1 MSFVSTGGITKLSQL
16 TIDAD
21 KDWQL
26 KGISNIKELALAM
39 VRGDLLV
46 HDGVRIIRFPAS
58 VANLVLTST
67 GPLSMLQWL
76 PGGLYLNRF
85 IPAQI
90 DLLGPTV
97 TKNTVRSHTRNNP
110 NSPITSTH
118 VETYGD
124 LPASMVKQLTPAIT
138 APRTAVK
145 NTARTYLQALTP
157 AIASKYDLQ
166 TVVQGAFRSPLGID
180 ADETAAAQ
188 SAAANDMSL
197 PPQTP
202 LATDAYKFGH
212 TKQFDVLRLNVG
224 TAGVGVWTVTWKYWN
239 GAWVALAGVTDGT
252 NGFHNAGTNEVT
264 FTRPGDWAVQN
275 LGGLGNQ
282 YYIEAEITAYTSLVT
297 QPLGTQAF
305 IRIIT

>member
-21 KDWQL
+21 KNWNL
-26 KGISNIKELALAM
+26 KGISIIKELALAM

-46 HDGVRIIRFPAS
+46 HDGVRIVRLPAT

-67 GPLSMLQWL
+67 GPLSIPAWL
-76 PGGLYLNRF
+76 PGGLYLNRY
-85 IPAQI
+85 IPASI
-90 DLLGPTV
+90 FLTDAEA
-97 TKNTVRSHTRNNP
+97 KNTVRTHTHNNP

-124 LPASMVKQLTPAIT
+124 LPASMVKELRPTIT
-138 APRTAVK
+138 VPVAAAK

-157 AIASKYDLQ
+157 AIHSHFDLQ

-212 TKQFDVLRLNVG
+212 PVQFDVLRLNVG

-239 GAWVALAGVTDGT
+239 GAWVALAGITDGT
-252 NGFHNAGTNEVT
+252 NGFHNAGFNEVT

-282 YYIEAEITAYTSLVT
+282 YYIEAEITAYTSRVT